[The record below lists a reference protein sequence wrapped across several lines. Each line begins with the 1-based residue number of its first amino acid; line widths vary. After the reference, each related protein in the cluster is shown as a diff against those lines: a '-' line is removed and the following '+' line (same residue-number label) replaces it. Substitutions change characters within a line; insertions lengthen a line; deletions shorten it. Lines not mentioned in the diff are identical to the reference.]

1 MLTTEN
7 GYAIM
12 REPKKNRIVIT
23 LPQIMKTIQG
33 ADGELYDR
41 QLELIK
47 AEEMIILSIVE
58 KFEEVLRG

>member
-1 MLTTEN
+1 MLITEN

-23 LPQIMKTIQG
+23 LPQTMKTIQG
-33 ADGELYDR
+33 ADELYDR

-47 AEEMIILSIVE
+47 AEEAMILSIVE
-58 KFEEVLRG
+58 KFEEILRG